1 MNEKLRTQ
9 EKKLKAMA
17 GFAKDHV
24 ITMVI
29 NALEGDSKR
38 YIADSKNI
46 IEVMHK
52 YGLNVRYLGFLYK
65 KIDKKRSPHI

>member
-24 ITMVI
+24 IAMVI
-29 NALEGDSKR
+29 NAL
-38 YIADSKNI
+38 
-46 IEVMHK
+46 
-52 YGLNVRYLGFLYK
+52 
-65 KIDKKRSPHI
+65 